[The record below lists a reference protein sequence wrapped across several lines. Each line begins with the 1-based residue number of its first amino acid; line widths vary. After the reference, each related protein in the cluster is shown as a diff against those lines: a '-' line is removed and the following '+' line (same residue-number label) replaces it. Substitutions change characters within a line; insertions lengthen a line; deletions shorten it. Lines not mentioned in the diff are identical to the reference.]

1 MCVLI
6 LLHRVVPGHPV
17 VVGAN
22 RDEAYDRGGEP
33 PARDGAVVAPRDPR
47 AGGTWIG
54 ARDSG
59 LFVGITNRSWLPA
72 DPARRSRGL
81 LCREALDREDAA
93 AVRELVERETRARAY
108 NPFHLL
114 YADDARAFVTWHGP
128 EGTRTEELAPG
139 VHVLTNRH
147 ETGVLR
153 LPELEAQLAGRGL
166 PDVAAALE
174 RVLPDH
180 APRLPGGEPLCVH
193 RPGRGTVSSSVL
205 AFDARGL
212 RLFRHANGPPC
223 TTPWRGYA

>member
-1 MCVLI
+1 
-6 LLHRVVPGHPV
+6 VVPGHPV

-22 RDEAYDRGGEP
+22 RDEAYDRGGKP
-33 PARDGAVVAPRDPR
+33 PARDGAVVAPGDPR

-81 LCREALDREDAA
+81 LCREALDRADAA
-93 AVRELVERETRARAY
+93 AVRDFVERETRARAY

-114 YADDARAFVTWHGP
+114 YADAARAFVTAHGA
-128 EGTRTEELAPG
+128 ETRTDELGPG

-147 ETGVLR
+147 EAGLLR
-153 LPELEAQLAGRGL
+153 LPDLEAVLGGLELAA
-166 PDVAAALE
+166 VVAALE
-174 RVLPDH
+174 RLLPDH

-193 RPGRGTVSSSVL
+193 ERRRGTVSSSIL
-205 AFDARGL
+205 ALGEGL

-223 TTPWRGYA
+223 KTPWRDHA